1 MAKQVFDFR
10 PGKGFTVAQS
20 NEHQRRWTEKG
31 WQSATHSGNYDRT
44 RSALNFEVVRGGK
57 VQPIDKSHSIP
68 ELMAMNLQKNQ
79 TAKNHHPHR
88 NFLILQC
95 HQPSQ
100 P

>member
-31 WQSATHSGNYDRT
+31 WRSATHSGNYDRT

-57 VQPIDKSHSIP
+57 VSLLIRATLFLNDGHEPKGSWYQGP
-68 ELMAMNLQKNQ
+68 E
-79 TAKNHHPHR
+79 
-88 NFLILQC
+88 
-95 HQPSQ
+95 
-100 P
+100 